1 MDPDQ
6 CLREIVD
13 LFEEIRG
20 GDDTAWEE
28 AAEKLE
34 SLAKWLR
41 RGGFPPDTTKLKG
54 GSR

>member
-6 CLREIVD
+6 CLREILELLED
-13 LFEEIRG
+13 LRG
-20 GDDTAWEE
+20 GDDNARDE

-34 SLAKWLR
+34 ALANWLR

-54 GSR
+54 GFP